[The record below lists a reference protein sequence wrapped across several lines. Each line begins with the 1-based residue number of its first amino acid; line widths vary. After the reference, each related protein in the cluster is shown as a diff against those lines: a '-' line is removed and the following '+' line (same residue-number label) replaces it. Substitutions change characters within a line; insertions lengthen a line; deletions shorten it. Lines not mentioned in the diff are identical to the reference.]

1 MRLNEFYN
9 PDADS
14 INKYDLDD
22 TRKPK
27 LSLENLNKLK
37 RIKLFKKSEMESRK
51 EFVQKIYKKQDPNAG
66 GMGGGLI

>member
-22 TRKPK
+22 TRKPN

-37 RIKLFKKSEMESRK
+37 RIKLYKKTENESRK

>member
-9 PDADS
+9 PDADN

-51 EFVQKIYKKQDPNAG
+51 EFVQKIYKRQDPNA